1 MKNLPIKAKLCYD
14 INSDLSKN
22 GVEIK
27 NNVRR
32 GNMLEKILEQ
42 YDIPS
47 ILTMNDGQRCSN
59 QEMWEKRRKEILDF
73 FPQKFMESCR
83 RRRPNHAL
91 Q

>member
-1 MKNLPIKAKLCYD
+1 
-14 INSDLSKN
+14 
-22 GVEIK
+22 
-27 NNVRR
+27 
-32 GNMLEKILEQ
+32 MLEKILEQ